1 MAKRKQPPHDARR
14 PSRVWTA
21 AVAALA
27 AIVYLNAFGQ
37 GFVLDDTRL
46 IRDNVRIRSLS
57 DVPHLFVSSYWG
69 TGGAQAL
76 YRPLPLATYAVNYA
90 IDGLS
95 THGYTAVNVAL
106 HVSVSLLLM
115 TLVRALGGSVV
126 ASGVAGVL
134 FAVHPVHTE
143 AVTGL
148 SGRPELL
155 AAFFVLL
162 ALHLHRRA
170 RAARFGAWRAR
181 AGVLAC
187 FACALLS
194 KESAITLL
202 AVLPAMDA

>member
-1 MAKRKQPPHDARR
+1 MFY
-14 PSRVWTA
+14 V
-21 AVAALA
+21 
-27 AIVYLNAFGQ
+27 NAFGN

-46 IRDNVRIRSLS
+46 IATTCASGRSRTS
-57 DVPHLFVSSYWG
+57 PHLFVSSCWG
-69 TGGAQAL
+69 TEGAQSPNRAA
-76 YRPLPLATYAVNYA
+76 PLATYAVNYA

-95 THGYTAVNVAL
+95 TYGYTAVNLAL

-115 TLVRALGGSVV
+115 TLVRALGGSIL
-126 ASGVAGVL
+126 AAGIAGVL

-155 AAFFVLL
+155 AAFFFLL
-162 ALHLHRRA
+162 ALLLHRRA
-170 RAARFGAWRAR
+170 PAAGPPARRSR

-202 AVLPAMDA
+202 AVIPAMDVIVPARAHDGASIGGVRGS